1 MSALRGIK
9 KHQWLYY
16 QLIYYYYLALSSRL
30 KFHVISYCRLLGEK
44 EDETQKILGKK
55 MIRSAR
61 IVERMINQ
69 NIYNDI
75 AQGI

>member
-1 MSALRGIK
+1 MILLLINILLLTLEYLPLILRIK
-9 KHQWLYY
+9 LHAVLH
-16 QLIYYYYLALSSRL
+16 S
-30 KFHVISYCRLLGEK
+30 RLLGEK

-75 AQGI
+75 AQGK

>member
-1 MSALRGIK
+1 MILD
-9 KHQWLYY
+9 
-16 QLIYYYYLALSSRL
+16 YLFLSSGL
-30 KFHVISYCRLLGEK
+30 NSHFISHCRLLGEK

-75 AQGI
+75 AQGT